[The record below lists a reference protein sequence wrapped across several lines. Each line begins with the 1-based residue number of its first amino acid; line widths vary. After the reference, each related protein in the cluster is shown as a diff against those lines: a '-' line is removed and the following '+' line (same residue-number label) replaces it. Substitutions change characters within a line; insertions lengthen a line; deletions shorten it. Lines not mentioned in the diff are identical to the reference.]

1 MRPASP
7 GVSSIS
13 RSRSRVGTVAIGTF
27 TLALV
32 VVGLV
37 ASPSPSTVVQAG
49 VGDSGVWVTSVAAS
63 AVGRVN
69 TEVAELNVAVPML
82 NPRAE
87 VVQSGS
93 RVIIVDRDA
102 GTATLLN
109 PATARPGGSV
119 ALPAPSVG
127 LVITGSDALIT
138 SQTDGRVWSVPLDA
152 FGRSAVAPDPVFDL
166 GPGAV
171 VATTPVGG
179 VIAVSPTTHE
189 LLRAEPGTSIAQAD
203 RAAVELPA
211 DSGPLQ
217 IVATTTAWAVLEA
230 SASMLATPAGQ
241 VDLSDFTDGDVAD
254 VVLQA
259 AVDVEPELSSA
270 SPVNSVLVSTRS
282 SLLEI
287 ELGTGTVSVLDSG
300 HDGAPVRP
308 VVTGGCTFAA
318 WGDGTSWQR
327 CAGDPTAGVA
337 GVLSG
342 LEASD
347 RPVFHTNSGRAV
359 LNDSVSGRVWVPQS
373 GNREI
378 DSWAKL
384 LARSNDAAG
393 TSSSTVTVPIAVGP
407 VGQLERIGVDHD
419 SPSSGGSP
427 SPPTE
432 VVATLPPAAVATLP
446 EPPSVPDAGPA
457 HESPAR
463 PPVSAPVTAILQP
476 ETGTVSLSWAPFDG
490 RGDPV
495 RGYFTQ
501 SLGPGATTVESPCV
515 LLPSGGVQ
523 APRGG
528 TVVDVGAWT
537 SGSFDGIDRPGA
549 SYGFIVWGYN
559 GAGCAAS
566 DVVTVTPRAAPA
578 AVTALDG
585 EMIDVGTD
593 YDYEITSIAPEASRY
608 EVQRLDAAG
617 SPAGDVA
624 EISLAG
630 SVAVPR
636 ALTGGPFGEVYSFR
650 IRACNAQDEGA
661 ACGPW
666 SDRAA
671 PEESLTFEPA
681 DLNYSAET
689 GTWSWS
695 SLPLN
700 GSLPVRAKCGSWSH
714 QEIPAFNSAA
724 KCWTDPAI
732 PQDDAWLL
740 VFVGSKSRMLP

>member
-211 DSGPLQ
+211 GSGPLQ
-217 IVATTTAWAVLEA
+217 LVATTTAWAVLET
-230 SASMLATPAGQ
+230 SASMLATPTGQ

-254 VVLQA
+254 VALQA
-259 AVDVEPELSSA
+259 AVDVEPEQSSA

-300 HDGAPVRP
+300 HDGVPVRP
-308 VVTGGCTFAA
+308 VVTGGCAFAA

-359 LNDSVSGRVWVPQS
+359 LNDSVSGRVWVTQS

-393 TSSSTVTVPIAVGP
+393 TSSGAVTVPIAVGP

-419 SPSSGGSP
+419 SPSSGDSP
-427 SPPTE
+427 SPPPA
-432 VVATLPPAAVATLP
+432 ATLPPAVAATLP
-446 EPPSVPDAGPA
+446 EPPSVSDAGPA

-463 PPVSAPVTAILQP
+463 PPVSEPVTAILQP

-523 APRGG
+523 TPRGG
-528 TVVDVGAWT
+528 TVVDVGTWT
-537 SGSFDGIDRPGA
+537 SGSFEGIDLPGS

-559 GAGCAAS
+559 GAGCTAS

-617 SPAGDVA
+617 GPAGDVA

-630 SVAVPR
+630 SAAVPR

-689 GTWSWS
+689 GTWTWS
-695 SLPLN
+695 SLPQN
-700 GSLPVRAKCGSWSH
+700 GALPVKVRCGGGSDQSVASVSTSVSCQTGVARSRADSWLR
-714 QEIPAFNSAA
+714 I
-724 KCWTDPAI
+724 
-732 PQDDAWLL
+732 
-740 VFVGSKSRMLP
+740 FVGSQSRVMP